1 MAGTAT
7 LESGRSLRPLY
18 IASLIL
24 SILGI
29 GVAGYLTYVH
39 YADISPI
46 CAGGSGGC
54 EKVQASDQSKLA
66 GIPVALLGLLT
77 YITLLVLNLLRGEL
91 ARTGAALVAIIGFGF
106 SAYLTIESVTVIKAT
121 CQWCLSSLAIMTL
134 MAIVTAARLVRGRLR
149 LDACSVARGRS
160 ASGRLAPRWGARTCV
175 GMPPIPPP
183 PRLRIDFDGASS
195 GGVVLRLEGEL
206 DAATAPELERRLTGL
221 PTLGRVLVL
230 DLHELSFLDSLG
242 LNMLFRAREWALT
255 RGRGAAPRAGAG
267 PRAAAHRARGDGVE
281 PRPVLRGRGRG
292 PARLIPGC

>member
-7 LESGRSLRPLY
+7 LESGRSVRPLF

-54 EKVQASDQSKLA
+54 EKVQASDQSKLV

-77 YITLLVLNLLRGEL
+77 YVTLLVLNILRGDL
-91 ARTGAALVAIIGFGF
+91 ARTGAALVAIVGFGF

-134 MAIVTAARLVRGRLR
+134 MAIVTAARLVRGDRRSTLVRRRGGARLWQTGAALGGADPR
-149 LDACSVARGRS
+149 RH
-160 ASGRLAPRWGARTCV
+160 ASDPSTTSPPDRHRRRLAGRRRATP
-175 GMPPIPPP
+175 
-183 PRLRIDFDGASS
+183 
-195 GGVVLRLEGEL
+195 GG
-206 DAATAPELERRLTGL
+206 
-221 PTLGRVLVL
+221 
-230 DLHELSFLDSLG
+230 
-242 LNMLFRAREWALT
+242 RAR
-255 RGRGAAPRAGAG
+255 RG
-267 PRAAAHRARGDGVE
+267 HRT
-281 PRPVLRGRGRG
+281 
-292 PARLIPGC
+292 